1 MAEVVQDTEQEF
13 WRSPTVLGPLT
24 EADTPAAPVA
34 PEATE
39 MAAACAECGTEFM
52 IGARFC
58 HTCGR
63 RRPVLTSDTEDAAV
77 VAGLWTRSI
86 AWTVAHTRSGS
97 AAIASAWR
105 KISFPGWMHY
115 LHFHEIKRWIGLPTA
130 PLISFMICLGCV
142 AAAVGR
148 SLSYRASS
156 LAEFQP

>member
-24 EADTPAAPVA
+24 EAALPAASFA

-39 MAAACAECGTEFM
+39 MAEACAECGTEFM

-77 VAGLWTRSI
+77 VAGVWTRSI
-86 AWTVAHTRSGS
+86 ARTVAHTRSRS
-97 AAIASAWR
+97 TRIAAAWR
-105 KISFPGWMHY
+105 KISFSHLMQY
-115 LHFHEIKRWIGLPTA
+115 LPFHPIQRW
-130 PLISFMICLGCV
+130 V
-142 AAAVGR
+142 
-148 SLSYRASS
+148 
-156 LAEFQP
+156 